1 MCPIEPGASVGDEE
15 AVTPTPPVADA
26 GPNQNVDEGDPVTL
40 DGSASSDPGGTIVGY
55 LWTQIAGPTV
65 ALSTPTSVTAGFT
78 APDVNEPTTMT
89 FRLQVTDDEALTD
102 TDDVNIFVAD
112 ITPAPPPPVLPR
124 SARQLI

>member
-1 MCPIEPGASVGDEE
+1 VPIQPGALVGEEE
-15 AVTPTPPVADA
+15 AAAPEPPVADA

-40 DGSASSDPGGTIVGY
+40 DGSGSTDADGTIVGY

-65 ALSTPTSVTAGFT
+65 SLSTPTSVSAGFT

-89 FRLQVTDDEALTD
+89 FRLQVTDDDDLTD

-112 ITPAPPPPVLPR
+112 ITPAPAPPVLPR